1 MKFLLILALLLLG
14 VMQMACGGGSE
25 EENTPAPAVKTG
37 VVHSTFGDLPAFYG
51 STDRGDA

>member
-1 MKFLLILALLLLG
+1 MKFLLILAILLLG
-14 VMQMACGGGSE
+14 LMLMACGGGSE